1 MALLQ
6 IFPKWLIVLVLLG
19 YTTQPSASE
28 IKDALQAETA
38 VAAVQIAMEEVLDLI
53 AEGQVYANE
62 NPNRFYSEVG
72 ELLDPMI
79 DFRFFARYVMGVWYK
94 QATSE
99 QFARFSESFK
109 WHLVKTYALALVEF
123 HEGEVR
129 IVRARN
135 RDSKRAAVSMQI
147 DWQEKSYSVIY
158 DMRKRGDIWQL
169 VNLSIEGVNLALNF
183 KSQFD
188 SAMKGPKFDR
198 DMDKVIDAWTKNSN
212 VEPSGTE

>member
-1 MALLQ
+1 MASLQ
-6 IFPKWLIVLVLLG
+6 KYPKWLSVLVLLG
-19 YTTQPSASE
+19 FTTQPSASE

-38 VAAVQIAMEEVLDLI
+38 VAAVQMAMEEVLGLI
-53 AEGQVYANE
+53 AEGQAYANE
-62 NPNRFYSEVG
+62 DPNRFYSEVG

-109 WHLVKTYALALVEF
+109 WHLVKTYALALIEF
-123 HEGEVR
+123 DEGEVR
-129 IVRARN
+129 IVRARKRA
-135 RDSKRAAVSMQI
+135 RDPKRAAVSMEIRQQ
-147 DWQEKSYSVIY
+147 DKTYSVIY
-158 DMRKRGDIWQL
+158 DMRKRGDVWQL

-198 DMDKVIDAWTKNSN
+198 NMDKVIDAWTKNSN
-212 VEPSGTE
+212 IEPS